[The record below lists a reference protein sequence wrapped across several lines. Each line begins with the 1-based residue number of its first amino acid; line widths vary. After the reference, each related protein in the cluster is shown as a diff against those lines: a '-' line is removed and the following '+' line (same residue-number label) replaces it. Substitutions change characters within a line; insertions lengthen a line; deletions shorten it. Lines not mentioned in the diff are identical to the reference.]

1 MPDSPSKKKWEAEN
15 ILLIAIKLNRSKD
28 KDIINFIEN
37 KNKHDAICEAVRY
50 CIEHHEQ
57 GE

>member
-1 MPDSPSKKKWEAEN
+1 MPDSPSKRKWDAEN
-15 ILLIAIKLNRSKD
+15 IRTITIKLNRNKD
-28 KDIINFIEN
+28 KDIIEFLES

-50 CIEHHEQ
+50 YIEHAKQ

>member
-50 CIEHHEQ
+50 YIEHHEQ